1 MLAPASS
8 SPTCRKFLL
17 PRGTTLSADS
27 DLLAQGLIRGS
38 FVPPA
43 ATQELRDLTR
53 TPRQLVRE
61 VAQHSLRLQ
70 KVLEDANLKV
80 ASVLSEILGSSGR
93 AMIRALIA
101 GETNPTRLADLAQ
114 GHARKKHDA
123 LVEALR

>member
-1 MLAPASS
+1 
-8 SPTCRKFLL
+8 
-17 PRGTTLSADS
+17 
-27 DLLAQGLIRGS
+27 
-38 FVPPA
+38 
-43 ATQELRDLTR
+43 
-53 TPRQLVRE
+53 LVRE